1 MPEYMGPSQC
11 VRYNTEFLF
20 FSFCFVYGYYG
31 DTASVIFQRT
41 QGVWVLNTCY
51 PDNGTT
57 GWWVTWKVA
66 PTRVGLGFAV
76 RSDQRASEGIRE
88 CVCQSIC
95 HVSLVICF
103 YIYILGL
110 VFRINI
116 LALALVQYLTTA
128 RIPEVA
134 PSLAHLC

>member
-1 MPEYMGPSQC
+1 M
-11 VRYNTEFLF
+11 
-20 FSFCFVYGYYG
+20 
-31 DTASVIFQRT
+31 
-41 QGVWVLNTCY
+41 LNNCY

-57 GWWVTWKVA
+57 GWWVTWQVA

-76 RSDQRASEGIRE
+76 CPSGRIRE
-88 CVCQSIC
+88 CVCHS
-95 HVSLVICF
+95 VSLVICF
-103 YIYILGL
+103 YIYIYIYILGL

-116 LALALVQYLTTA
+116 LALAQYLTTA